1 MTEQTFYYAVIGLV
15 LFFGI
20 LNLLLDLKNNKKI
33 IETLSSMKLRV
44 DDLWS
49 QIQRIDD
56 QFKNVDNLFNVH
68 DRKIDNTYNELKKD
82 ILFLE
87 RQRDEMFDKY
97 KFENDVTMNRL
108 NSHSKK
114 IVYVKKVLDK
124 LFDHKVE
131 IRHKAK
137 LVKLEGELEKW

>member
-1 MTEQTFYYAVIGLV
+1 MTEQVFFYSVIGII
-15 LFFGI
+15 LFFSI
-20 LNLLLDLKNNKKI
+20 LHFILETKNNKKI
-33 IETLSSMKLRV
+33 IENLSSLKNGI
-44 DDLWS
+44 DNLWS
-49 QIQRIDD
+49 QISRIDE
-56 QFKNVDNLFNVH
+56 QFKNVDHLLNFN
-68 DRKIDNTYNELKKD
+68 DKNINSIRNELKQD
-82 ILFLE
+82 ILFWE
-87 RQRDEMFDKY
+87 KQRDEMFEKY

-114 IVYVKKVLDK
+114 IVYIKKVLDK